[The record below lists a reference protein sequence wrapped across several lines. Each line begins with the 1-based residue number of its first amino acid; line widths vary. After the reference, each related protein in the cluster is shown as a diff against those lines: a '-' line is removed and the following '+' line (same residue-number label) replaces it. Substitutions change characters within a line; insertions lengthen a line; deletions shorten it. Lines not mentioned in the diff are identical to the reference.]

1 MSDSTLINFV
11 NIENTKTK
19 IATIAREMLG
29 IEGPINEE
37 IMDEMAF
44 QTMTFIEDM
53 ERLINSE
60 EEDKMYILADLFVA
74 NIITTSLTFHKLQE
88 MIEAYEKL
96 DAEHTELKERLGE

>member
-1 MSDSTLINFV
+1 MSSLTNFA

-29 IEGPINEE
+29 IDGPIKEE
-37 IMDEMAF
+37 ILDETAF
-44 QTMTFIEDM
+44 QTMSFLEDM
-53 ERLINSE
+53 EKLVNSE

-96 DAEHTELKERLGE
+96 DAEHKELKERCEK

>member
-29 IEGPINEE
+29 IEGPIKED

-96 DAEHTELKERLGE
+96 DAEHKELKERCGE